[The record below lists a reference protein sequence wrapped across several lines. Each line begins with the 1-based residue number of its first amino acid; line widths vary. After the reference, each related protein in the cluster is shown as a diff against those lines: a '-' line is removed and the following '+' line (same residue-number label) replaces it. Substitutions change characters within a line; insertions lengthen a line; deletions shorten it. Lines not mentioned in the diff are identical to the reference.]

1 VSQGPDLKYQE
12 HTDHAHRNQADVVTA
27 SRVLETEAIEQWL
40 TVHEAC
46 ALIGVSPATLR
57 RWSAAGDVQAFTT
70 PGGHRRFARS
80 TILGLLPS
88 ARRQRPTLERLG
100 ETPEHMTRVYRRH
113 VAQACEG
120 VSWLAGLSEDELEPL
135 REHGR
140 RIAGALLVLIDAAT
154 PQERRPAM
162 LKAVAAAT
170 EYGRIAA
177 RGSGQLRETV
187 EAFLRFRML
196 FLGELAQVAR
206 RRGLDT
212 SEATN
217 LLVTATQA
225 IDQLL
230 VALMSG
236 HETELAKNE
245 HVKG

>member
-1 VSQGPDLKYQE
+1 VTESR
-12 HTDHAHRNQADVVTA
+12 ASDVGV
-27 SRVLETEAIEQWL
+27 IEEWL

-80 TILGLLPS
+80 TILGLLPT

-113 VAQACEG
+113 VAEAVHG
-120 VSWLAGLSEDELEPL
+120 VSWLVGLSDDQLEPL
-135 REHGR
+135 RDHGR
-140 RIAGALLVLIDAAT
+140 RIAGALLVFIDAET
-154 PQERRPAM
+154 LEERRSAM
-162 LKAVAAAT
+162 LTAVSASK
-170 EYGRIAA
+170 EYGRLAA
-177 RGSGQLRETV
+177 QGSGQIRETV

-212 SEATN
+212 IEATN

-236 HETELAKNE
+236 HETELAQQPL
-245 HVKG
+245 VGGGS

>member
-1 VSQGPDLKYQE
+1 MSVRAS
-12 HTDHAHRNQADVVTA
+12 DVEV
-27 SRVLETEAIEQWL
+27 VEEWL

-80 TILGLLPS
+80 TILGLLPT

-113 VAQACEG
+113 LAEAVHG
-120 VSWLAGLSEDELEPL
+120 VGWLVGLSDDELQPL
-135 REHGR
+135 RDHGR
-140 RIAGALLVLIDAAT
+140 RIAGALLVFIDAET
-154 PQERRPAM
+154 MDERRSAM
-162 LKAVAAAT
+162 LVAVGAAT
-170 EYGRIAA
+170 EYGRLAA
-177 RGSGQLRETV
+177 RGSGQIRETV

-212 SEATN
+212 IEATN

-230 VALMSG
+230 VGLMSG
-236 HETELAKNE
+236 HETELAKQP
-245 HVKG
+245 VGGGRS

>member
-1 VSQGPDLKYQE
+1 MTVTRTPQ
-12 HTDHAHRNQADVVTA
+12 TDAV
-27 SRVLETEAIEQWL
+27 EEWL
-40 TVHEAC
+40 SVHDAC

-80 TILGLLPS
+80 TILGMLPS
-88 ARRQRPTLERLG
+88 ARRQRPTMERLG
-100 ETPEHMTRVYRRH
+100 ETPEHMTRVFRRH
-113 VAQACEG
+113 LAQACHG
-120 VSWLAGLSEDELEPL
+120 LAWLTGLGDDELEPL
-135 REHGR
+135 RHHGR
-140 RIAGALLVLIDAAT
+140 RIAASLLASMDAQTPEDRRSALRNAT
-154 PQERRPAM
+154 
-162 LKAVAAAT
+162 VGAT

-177 RGSGQLRETV
+177 RGSADIGETV

-196 FLGELAQVAR
+196 FLGELAEAAR

-212 SEATN
+212 VEATN

-236 HETELAKNE
+236 HETELAEMKPMRDSS
-245 HVKG
+245 

>member
-1 VSQGPDLKYQE
+1 MTMSHATE
-12 HTDHAHRNQADVVTA
+12 TDSV
-27 SRVLETEAIEQWL
+27 EQWL

-88 ARRQRPTLERLG
+88 DRRQRPTLERLG

-113 VAQACEG
+113 LAQACHG
-120 VSWLAGLSEDELEPL
+120 VSWLIGLTEEELQPL
-135 REHGR
+135 RDHGR
-140 RIAGALLVLIDAAT
+140 RIAAGLLTFIDAGTA
-154 PQERRPAM
+154 EDRHLAM
-162 LKAVAAAT
+162 RTAVTSAT

-177 RGSGQLRETV
+177 RGSGEIGETV
-187 EAFLRFRML
+187 QAFLRFRML

-212 SEATN
+212 VEATS

-230 VALMSG
+230 VALMNG
-236 HETELAKNE
+236 HETELLALNTP
-245 HVKG
+245 VRGS

>member
-1 VSQGPDLKYQE
+1 MTISRTPPADLAE
-12 HTDHAHRNQADVVTA
+12 
-27 SRVLETEAIEQWL
+27 EWL

-88 ARRQRPTLERLG
+88 TRRQRPTLERLG
-100 ETPEHMTRVYRRH
+100 ETAEHMTRVYRRH
-113 VAQACEG
+113 LAQARTG
-120 VSWLAGLSEDELEPL
+120 LSWLDGLTEDELTPL
-135 REHGR
+135 RDHGR
-140 RIAGALLVLIDAAT
+140 RIAGSLLELIDAPTAQDRQTALRVAT
-154 PQERRPAM
+154 S
-162 LKAVAAAT
+162 AAK

-177 RGSGQLRETV
+177 RGSAEIGETV

-196 FLGELAQVAR
+196 FLGELAQVSR

-212 SEATN
+212 TEATH

-236 HETELAKNE
+236 HETEIAEIASARGNA
-245 HVKG
+245 

>member
-1 VSQGPDLKYQE
+1 MTE
-12 HTDHAHRNQADVVTA
+12 
-27 SRVLETEAIEQWL
+27 SRATETVAVEEWL
-40 TVHEAC
+40 TVQDAC

-88 ARRQRPTLERLG
+88 ARRQRPTMEHLG

-113 VAQACEG
+113 LAQACHG
-120 VSWLAGLSEDELEPL
+120 LSWLVGLSEDELEPL
-135 REHGR
+135 RDHGR
-140 RIAGALLVLIDAAT
+140 RIAGSLLMYIDAAT
-154 PQERRPAM
+154 PDERRTAIQ
-162 LKAVAAAT
+162 KAVGAAT

-177 RGSGQLRETV
+177 RGSAEIRETV

-196 FLGELAQVAR
+196 FLGELAHVAR

-212 SEATN
+212 VESTN
-217 LLVTATQA
+217 LLVTATLA
-225 IDQLL
+225 IDKLL

-236 HETELAKNE
+236 HQSELAE
-245 HVKG
+245 TATERGSE

>member
-1 VSQGPDLKYQE
+1 MTVSRTPP
-12 HTDHAHRNQADVVTA
+12 ADV
-27 SRVLETEAIEQWL
+27 TEDWL

-88 ARRQRPTLERLG
+88 ARRKRPTLERLG

-113 VAQACEG
+113 LAQALHG
-120 VSWLAGLSEDELEPL
+120 ATWLAGLSEDELEPL
-135 REHGR
+135 RDHGR
-140 RIAGALLVLIDAAT
+140 RIAGSLLEFIDAT
-154 PQERRPAM
+154 TSQDRRTAIGNG
-162 LKAVAAAT
+162 VFAAT

-177 RGSGQLRETV
+177 RGSADIGETV

-196 FLGELAQVAR
+196 FLGELAQVSR

-212 SEATN
+212 VEATN
-217 LLVTATQA
+217 LLVTATEA

-236 HETELAKNE
+236 HETEIVEIASPRANA
-245 HVKG
+245 

>member
-1 VSQGPDLKYQE
+1 M
-12 HTDHAHRNQADVVTA
+12 TA
-27 SRVLETEAIEQWL
+27 SRTPETVATEEWL

-113 VAQACEG
+113 LAQACQG
-120 VSWLAGLSEDELEPL
+120 LTWLDGLSEDELEPL
-135 REHGR
+135 RDHGR
-140 RIAGALLVLIDAAT
+140 RIAGSLLGFIDAPT
-154 PQERRPAM
+154 SQDRRMAIRN
-162 LKAVAAAT
+162 AVVAST

-177 RGSGQLRETV
+177 RGSAGILETV

-212 SEATN
+212 IEATN

-230 VALMSG
+230 VALISG
-236 HETELAKNE
+236 HENELADNAPTR
-245 HVKG
+245 GTA

>member
-1 VSQGPDLKYQE
+1 MTATSPP
-12 HTDHAHRNQADVVTA
+12 HT
-27 SRVLETEAIEQWL
+27 ETIEEWL

-80 TILGLLPS
+80 MILGLLPS
-88 ARRQRPTLERLG
+88 ARRQRPTLEHLG

-113 VAQACEG
+113 VAQACHG
-120 VSWLAGLSEDELEPL
+120 ASWLSGLSEDELEPL

-140 RIAGALLVLIDAAT
+140 RIAGALLVYIDAET
-154 PQERRPAM
+154 PDESQPAM
-162 LKAVAAAT
+162 AKAVTAAT
-170 EYGRIAA
+170 QYGRIAA
-177 RGSGQLRETV
+177 RGSAEIRETV

-196 FLGELAQVAR
+196 FLGELAEVAR

-212 SEATN
+212 VEATH

-230 VALMSG
+230 VALMRG
-236 HETELAKNE
+236 HETELAENAST
-245 HVKG
+245 KG

>member
-1 VSQGPDLKYQE
+1 MTVSRTQE
-12 HTDHAHRNQADVVTA
+12 ADTV
-27 SRVLETEAIEQWL
+27 EEWL

-113 VAQACEG
+113 LAQACHG
-120 VSWLAGLSEDELEPL
+120 LTWLNGLSEDELQPL
-135 REHGR
+135 RDHGR
-140 RIAGALLVLIDAAT
+140 RIAGSLLGFIDAAT
-154 PQERRPAM
+154 TQDRRAAIGN
-162 LKAVAAAT
+162 AVVAAT
-170 EYGRIAA
+170 EYGRLAA
-177 RGSGQLRETV
+177 RGSAGILETV
-187 EAFLRFRML
+187 AAFLRFRML

-212 SEATN
+212 VEATN
-217 LLVTATQA
+217 LLVTATEA

-230 VALMSG
+230 VALISG
-236 HETELAKNE
+236 HENELADKAATR
-245 HVKG
+245 GTA

>member
-1 VSQGPDLKYQE
+1 MTISRAPE
-12 HTDHAHRNQADVVTA
+12 ADV
-27 SRVLETEAIEQWL
+27 TEDWL

-100 ETPEHMTRVYRRH
+100 ETPEHMTRVYRRQ
-113 VAQACEG
+113 VAQAIHG
-120 VSWLAGLSEDELEPL
+120 VSWLAGLTEDQLEPL
-135 REHGR
+135 RDHGR
-140 RIAGALLVLIDAAT
+140 RISGALLVFIDAAA
-154 PQERRPAM
+154 PEERRAAL
-162 LKAVAAAT
+162 LKAGSAAE

-177 RGSGQLRETV
+177 RGSAGIRETV

-196 FLGELAQVAR
+196 FLGELAQLAR

-212 SEATN
+212 IEATS

-236 HETELAKNE
+236 HETELAKNS
-245 HVKG
+245 VVGGSA

>member
-1 VSQGPDLKYQE
+1 M
-12 HTDHAHRNQADVVTA
+12 TA
-27 SRVLETEAIEQWL
+27 SRAPDTDVIEEWL

-80 TILGLLPS
+80 MILGLLPT

-113 VAQACEG
+113 LAEACHG
-120 VSWLAGLSEDELEPL
+120 LSWLDGLSDEQKQPL
-135 REHGR
+135 RDHGR
-140 RIAGALLVLIDAAT
+140 RIAGSLLTFIDAET
-154 PQERRPAM
+154 PEERRPAM
-162 LKAVAAAT
+162 LKANDAAA

-177 RGSGQLRETV
+177 RGSGQIGETV

-212 SEATN
+212 VEATN

-230 VALMSG
+230 IALMNG
-236 HETELAKNE
+236 HKSELTENAPT
-245 HVKG
+245 KG

>member
-1 VSQGPDLKYQE
+1 MTVSRAP
-12 HTDHAHRNQADVVTA
+12 
-27 SRVLETEAIEQWL
+27 ETVAAEEWL
-40 TVHEAC
+40 TVQDAC

-57 RWSAAGDVQAFTT
+57 RWSAAGDVEAFTT

-88 ARRQRPTLERLG
+88 TRRKRPTLEHLG

-113 VAQACEG
+113 LAQACRG
-120 VSWLAGLSEDELEPL
+120 VSWLAGLGEDELEPL
-135 REHGR
+135 RDHGR
-140 RIAGALLVLIDAAT
+140 RIAGSLLVFIDAAT
-154 PQERRPAM
+154 PEERRAAM
-162 LKAVAAAT
+162 QKAEGAAT

-177 RGSGQLRETV
+177 RGSGEIRETV

-212 SEATN
+212 IESTN

-230 VALMSG
+230 VALMNG
-236 HETELAKNE
+236 HETELSKIAPE
-245 HVKG
+245 RRSS

>member
-1 VSQGPDLKYQE
+1 MTVSRAPE
-12 HTDHAHRNQADVVTA
+12 AEVV
-27 SRVLETEAIEQWL
+27 EQWL
-40 TVHEAC
+40 TVHQAC

-57 RWSAAGDVQAFTT
+57 RWSAAGDVEAFTT

-88 ARRQRPTLERLG
+88 TRRQRPTLERLG

-113 VAQACEG
+113 LAQACHG
-120 VSWLAGLSEDELEPL
+120 LSWLAGLSEDELEPL
-135 REHGR
+135 RDHGR
-140 RIAGALLVLIDAAT
+140 RIAGSLLVFIDAAT
-154 PQERRPAM
+154 SDERRTAM
-162 LKAVAAAT
+162 LKAQGAVT

-177 RGSGQLRETV
+177 RGSGGIRETV
-187 EAFLRFRML
+187 EVFLRFRML

-212 SEATN
+212 VEATN

-236 HETELAKNE
+236 HETELAENASKR
-245 HVKG
+245 GSS

>member
-1 VSQGPDLKYQE
+1 M
-12 HTDHAHRNQADVVTA
+12 TVT
-27 SRVLETEAIEQWL
+27 RTTETEAVEEWL

-80 TILGLLPS
+80 MILGLLPS

-113 VAQACEG
+113 AAQACHG
-120 VSWLAGLSEDELEPL
+120 VSWISGLTEEKLEPL
-135 REHGR
+135 RDHGR
-140 RIAGALLVLIDAAT
+140 RIATSLLTFIDAET
-154 PQERRPAM
+154 PEERRPAM
-162 LKAVAAAT
+162 LKAAAAAS

-177 RGSGQLRETV
+177 RESGEIRETV

-212 SEATN
+212 VEATN

-230 VALMSG
+230 VALMNG
-236 HETELAKNE
+236 HETELAENAPT
-245 HVKG
+245 KG

>member
-1 VSQGPDLKYQE
+1 MTTSQAPD
-12 HTDHAHRNQADVVTA
+12 AAA
-27 SRVLETEAIEQWL
+27 LEEWL

-57 RWSAAGDVQAFTT
+57 RWSAAGDVQAFTP

-88 ARRQRPTLERLG
+88 ARRQRPSLQHLG

-113 VAQACEG
+113 LAQACHG
-120 VSWLAGLSEDELEPL
+120 VTWLAGLSEAELVPL
-135 REHGR
+135 RDHGR
-140 RIAGALLVLIDAAT
+140 QIAEALLVFIDADT
-154 PQERRPAM
+154 PDERRPAM
-162 LKAVAAAT
+162 LKAVSAAT

-177 RGSGQLRETV
+177 RGSGEIRETV

-212 SEATN
+212 VEATN

-230 VALMSG
+230 VALMNG
-236 HETELAKNE
+236 HETELARKALVRGN
-245 HVKG
+245 V